1 MLRKTDNLFH
11 PFEIAVCG
19 LSGSGKTTLLT
30 GVLRHFRQSG
40 HEPAYFK
47 HGCHRFDIDREGK
60 DSFRA
65 AEAGAVS
72 VMIADP
78 DKEALI
84 SSGSGSIT
92 QSPATLACDIL
103 FIEGLKELPTA
114 KLLLV
119 DARGAILPLLDNGVV
134 RNVIALVHENHP
146 TGLERFGLPVFHR
159 NEVAEIASFI
169 EGHLAERA
177 SKVPLYGLVLA
188 GGRSSRMGTD
198 KALLNYSHQN
208 QLAATASLLAGVCG
222 RVFVSCRQEQADGY
236 DLFGWTAI
244 TDAYLDMGP
253 MGGLLTAQRCHPDAA
268 WLVAACD
275 FPHMD
280 GRTPAALV
288 AARNPFRFATAF
300 HQPGNERPEPLFTI
314 YEPKSRLPLL
324 RQHGTGNDSLSSFL
338 MHSRIAAIEPAD
350 PAGLRNIND
359 REAMELALKAMR
371 RNQSPC

>member
-1 MLRKTDNLFH
+1 MLRKTDTMFH

-40 HEPAYFK
+40 YEPGYFK
-47 HGCHRFDIDREGK
+47 HGCHRFNLDREGK

-65 AEAGAVS
+65 GQAGAVS

-78 DKEALI
+78 EKEALV

-92 QSPATLACDIL
+92 QSSATLACDIL

-119 DARGAILPLLDNGVV
+119 DAGGVILPLLDEGVV
-134 RNVIALVHENHP
+134 RNVIALVHEDHP

-159 NEVAEIASFI
+159 DEVDGIASFI
-169 EGHLAERA
+169 EGHLAELA
-177 SKVPLYGLVLA
+177 AKVPVYGLVLA
-188 GGRSSRMGTD
+188 GGRSSRMGAD
-198 KALLNYSHQN
+198 KALLNYNHES
-208 QLAATASLLAGVCG
+208 QLAATASLLSGVCG
-222 RVFVSCRQEQADGY
+222 QVFVSCRQEQVDGY
-236 DLFGWTAI
+236 DRFGWPVI

-253 MGGLLTAQRCHPDAA
+253 MGGLLSAQRSHPDAA
-268 WLVAACD
+268 WFIAACD
-275 FPHMD
+275 FPLMD
-280 GRTPAALV
+280 ERYPAEL
-288 AARNPFRFATAF
+288 AAGRNPFMFATAF
-300 HQPGNERPEPLFTI
+300 RRHGSERPEPLFTI

-338 MHSRIAAIEPAD
+338 THSRIAAIEPAD
-350 PAGLRNIND
+350 PTGMRNIND
-359 REAMELALKAMR
+359 RDAMELALKAMR
-371 RNQSPC
+371 RDERPC